1 MSASPPNVPL
11 TVNSNTNNNFFYAQ
25 MGIGKTGLHQ
35 QQQSGGGY
43 YWFVVINRHT
53 LAVEYNQIQ
62 TQPNVVPNIG
72 ALNSVDHILIVATM
86 GVGLNNP
93 PQGPLFQFLDQNGG
107 GRELR
112 RIEQIATQFNCGSL
126 GTFGYALVS
135 VLGNLNL
142 PGFEMSQVGSGAVG
156 PILTIQLMPTEV
168 NGVTTY
174 TPIQLSNA

>member
-1 MSASPPNVPL
+1 MTDPVNVPL
-11 TVNSNTNNNFFYAQ
+11 TVCSNTNNNFFFAQ
-25 MGIGKTGLHQ
+25 IGIGKNGLSQ

-43 YWFVVINRHT
+43 YWFVVINRQT

-72 ALNSVDHILIVATM
+72 NLNDVNHILIVATM

-93 PQGPLFQFLDQNGG
+93 PQGALFQFLDVNGG
-107 GRELR
+107 GMELR
-112 RIEQIATQFNCGSL
+112 RIEQVANQFNCGSL

-142 PGFEMSQVGSGAVG
+142 PGFEVSKIGGGSVG
-156 PILTIQLMPTEV
+156 PILTIQLMPTTV
-168 NGVTTY
+168 NGVTSY
-174 TPIQLSNA
+174 TPVQLSNA